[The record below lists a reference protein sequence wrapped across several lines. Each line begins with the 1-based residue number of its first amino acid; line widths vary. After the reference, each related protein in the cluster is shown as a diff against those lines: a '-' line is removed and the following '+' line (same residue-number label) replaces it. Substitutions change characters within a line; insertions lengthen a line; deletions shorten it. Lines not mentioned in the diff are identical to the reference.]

1 MVNKK
6 PIKEWTSFS
15 QQLELLKNRGLIIED
30 EQKALGYLKTI
41 GYYRFSGYLYSFR
54 QVDAQNSN
62 HKLDCFIEG
71 SHFEDVKN
79 LYMFD
84 KKLRQLAL
92 DALERIEVALRVN
105 ISYTLGHYSPT
116 AYLDSQYFADNFD
129 HEKWVIRHQ
138 GAIDNE
144 QRKKNT
150 FVNHHTRYYSAL
162 PIWVACETW
171 DFGTMST
178 LFKGM
183 KDSDKDHIAKIYHL
197 QSGSHLQSHLHA
209 FNFIRNVSAHHSRLW
224 NKAIVFKASLK
235 GLSDREWQDLSVK
248 KVFVYFCLMKRMLDV
263 ICPNSK
269 WGERFLTLLDE
280 FPQVGNNAVYLKQM
294 GVDIDPNS
302 WQLWQSD
309 LTKRTDKKSP

>member
-15 QQLELLKNRGLIIED
+15 QQLELLKKRGLIVEN

-41 GYYRFSGYLYSFR
+41 GYYRLSGYLYSFR
-54 QVDAQNSN
+54 QFDPNNTSN
-62 HKLDCFIEG
+62 KLDNFIEG

-92 DALERIEVALRVN
+92 DGLERIEVALRVN
-105 ISYTLGHYSPT
+105 ISYSLGRYSPI
-116 AYLDSQYFADNFD
+116 AYLDSQYFDENFN
-129 HEKWVIRHQ
+129 HSEWLTRHID
-138 GAIDNE
+138 AIKNE

-150 FVNHHTRYYSAL
+150 FVNHHTRHYAAL
-162 PIWVACETW
+162 PVWVSCETW

-183 KDSDKDHIAKIYHL
+183 KESDKDKIAKIYHL

-224 NKAIVFKASLK
+224 NKAMVFKASLK
-235 GLSDREWQDLSVK
+235 GLSDDEWQALSVK

-269 WGERFLTLLDE
+269 WGERFLALLDE
-280 FPQVGNNAVYLKQM
+280 FPKVGNNSVYLEQM
-294 GVDIDPNS
+294 GVNVDPDS
-302 WQLWQSD
+302 WQLWQGD
-309 LTKRTDKKSP
+309 

>member
-54 QVDAQNSN
+54 QVDAQNSS

-105 ISYTLGHYSPT
+105 ISYTLGRYSPT
-116 AYLDSQYFADNFD
+116 AYLDSQYFADNFN

-138 GAIDNE
+138 SAIDNE

-269 WGERFLTLLDE
+269 WGERFLALLDE

-294 GVDIDPNS
+294 GVDIDPKS

>member
-1 MVNKK
+1 MVNKR

-15 QQLELLKNRGLIIED
+15 QQLELLKNRGLIVEH

-54 QVDAQNSN
+54 QVNVQNRS
-62 HKLDCFIEG
+62 HKLDNFIDG

-84 KKLRQLAL
+84 KKLRQMAL

-105 ISYTLGHYSPT
+105 ISYSLGQYSPT
-116 AYLDSQYFADNFD
+116 AYLESQYFDKGFNHA
-129 HEKWVIRHQ
+129 EWLTRHQ
-138 GAIDNE
+138 KAINDQ

-162 PIWVACETW
+162 PIWVSCETW

-183 KDSDKDHIAKIYHL
+183 KDSDKDKIAKIYHL

-209 FNFIRNVSAHHSRLW
+209 FNYIRNVSAHHSRLW
-224 NKAIVFKASLK
+224 NRAVIFQGSLK
-235 GLSDREWQDLSVK
+235 GLSDKQWQALSVK

-263 ICPNSK
+263 ICPNSN
-269 WGERFLTLLDE
+269 WSERFLALLDE
-280 FPQVGNNAVYLKQM
+280 FPQVANNAVNLKQM
-294 GVDIDPNS
+294 GMDVDPKS
-302 WQLWQSD
+302 WQLWQNNK
-309 LTKRTDKKSP
+309 TK